1 MNMKLLSLVQ
11 RNTRRLSLSKS
22 HPHFTTFAHGPTHEL
37 EVHPPLS
44 SIESFSKNPFFCLL
58 NLCRSLTS
66 LRRIHVLLIVGGEA
80 DDPLI
85 KIKLLG
91 LYGLFGHVKHARHLF
106 DEIPDPDFVSCKAMM
121 RWYFIHDLYDEIIAF
136 YRFIR
141 RRFLVVDDVVFSIV
155 LKACR
160 ELRESIEGR
169 KLHGFIIQM
178 GSPDSFVL
186 TGLVDMYA
194 KCGRIDIAFK
204 VFERIWDRDVV
215 CWTSMIV
222 GYVQNDCA
230 KEGLL
235 LFDRM
240 RNHLVEGNSH
250 TLGSVVTAC
259 AKLGALHQG
268 KWVHGF
274 VIKNCIELN
283 SCLVTSLLHMYI
295 KCGAIRDARLIFDEC
310 STIDLV
316 AWTAMIVGYA
326 QSGYAHE
333 ALVLFTNKKWLDISP
348 SSVTL
353 ASVLSA
359 CAQSGNFK
367 LGSSVHGLGIKMG
380 MDDANVMNA
389 LGDMYA
395 KCCRMQEAVYLFNS
409 MVDKD
414 VISWNSIIGGYS
426 KNNYGYEALR
436 LFNRMR
442 STILQPDPVTMVA
455 VLSAC
460 ASLGDIRFG
469 SSLHAYSI
477 KQGFLSSSS
486 VYVGTA
492 LLELYAKS
500 GDANLAQIVFDE
512 MTNKNTVT
520 WGAMIGGYGKQ
531 GDLNKCIDLFGDMP
545 KHLEPTG
552 VIFTTMLSACSHSGM
567 IREGW
572 RCFDSMCRV
581 YNFTP
586 SMEHY
591 VSMVDLLAR
600 SGRLEEALEFIE
612 EMPVL
617 PDTTVFGAFLHG
629 CSVHSRFDLGD
640 VAVENMLKINP
651 HGAPHYVLLSNLY
664 ASKGRWSEASQLRG
678 SMKKRGLRK
687 SPGSSQVGLNINEI
701 YSQKMAS
708 FG

>member
-1 MNMKLLSLVQ
+1 MKLLSFLH
-11 RNTRRLSLSKS
+11 RNTRRLALSES
-22 HPHFTTFAHGPTHEL
+22 HPHFTTFAPEPTHNLEL
-37 EVHPPLS
+37 HPSLS
-44 SIESFSKNPFFCLL
+44 SIQSFSKNPFFCLL
-58 NLCRSLTS
+58 NICRSLSS
-66 LRRIHVLLIVGGEA
+66 LRKIQALLVVSGEA
-80 DDPLI
+80 DDPLL
-85 KIKLLG
+85 KTKLLG
-91 LYGLFGHVKHARHLF
+91 LYGLFGHVENARHLF
-106 DEIPDPDFVSCKAMM
+106 DQIPDPDFVSCKTMM
-121 RWYFIHDLYDEIIAF
+121 RWYFINDLYGEIIAF

-141 RRFLVVDDVVFSIV
+141 RRFLVVDDIVFSIV

-160 ELRESIEGR
+160 ELRDSSEGR
-169 KLHGFIIQM
+169 QLHGYIIQM
-178 GSPDSFVL
+178 GSTDSFVL

-194 KCGRIDIAFK
+194 KCGRIDIACK
-204 VFERIWDRDVV
+204 VFERIWNRNVV

-230 KEGLL
+230 REGLL
-235 LFDRM
+235 LFNRM
-240 RNHLVEGNSH
+240 RNHLVEGNSY
-250 TLGSVVTAC
+250 TLDSVVRAC

-274 VIKNCIELN
+274 VIKNCIELS
-283 SCLVTSLLHMYI
+283 SCLVTSLLDMYV
-295 KCGAIRDARLIFDEC
+295 KCGAIIDARLIFDEC
-310 STIDLV
+310 STVDLV

-333 ALVLFTNKKWLDISP
+333 ALVLFTNKKWLGISP
-348 SSVTL
+348 NSITL

-367 LGSSVHGLGIKMG
+367 LGSSVHGLGIKAG

-389 LGDMYA
+389 LADMYA
-395 KCCRMQEAVYLFNS
+395 KCFRMQEAVYLFDS

-426 KNNYGYEALR
+426 KTSHSYEALR
-436 LFNRMR
+436 LFKRMR
-442 STILQPDPVTMVA
+442 STIFQPDPVTMVA
-455 VLSAC
+455 VLSTC

-469 SSLHAYSI
+469 SSLHAYTI

-492 LLELYAKS
+492 LLDLYAKS
-500 GDANLAQIVFDE
+500 GDAKSAQIVFDE

-531 GDLNKCIDLFGDMP
+531 GDVSKCIELFGDLT

-552 VIFTTMLSACSHSGM
+552 AIFTAMLSACSHSGM

-591 VSMVDLLAR
+591 VSIVDLLAR

-612 EMPVL
+612 KMPVQ
-617 PDTTVFGAFLHG
+617 PDITVFGAFLHG

-640 VAVENMLKINP
+640 MAVKNMLKMHP
-651 HGAPHYVLLSNLY
+651 HDAPRYVLLSNLY
-664 ASKGRWSEASQLRG
+664 ASKGRWSEASQLRD

-687 SPGSSQVGLNINEI
+687 SPGSSQVGLHLINEL
-701 YSQKMAS
+701 YSPNMAS
-708 FG
+708 YG

>member
-1 MNMKLLSLVQ
+1 
-11 RNTRRLSLSKS
+11 
-22 HPHFTTFAHGPTHEL
+22 
-37 EVHPPLS
+37 
-44 SIESFSKNPFFCLL
+44 
-58 NLCRSLTS
+58 
-66 LRRIHVLLIVGGEA
+66 
-80 DDPLI
+80 
-85 KIKLLG
+85 
-91 LYGLFGHVKHARHLF
+91 
-106 DEIPDPDFVSCKAMM
+106 MM
-121 RWYFIHDLYDEIIAF
+121 RWYFINDLYDEIFAF

-141 RRFLVVDDVVFSIV
+141 GRFLVVDDIIFSIV

-160 ELRESIEGR
+160 ELRDASEGR

-178 GSPDSFVL
+178 GSSDSFVL

-194 KCGRIDIAFK
+194 KCGRIDIACK
-204 VFERIWDRDVV
+204 VFERIWDRNVV
-215 CWTSMIV
+215 SWTSMIV
-222 GYVQNDCA
+222 GYVQNDGA
-230 KEGLL
+230 QEGLL
-235 LFDRM
+235 LFNRM
-240 RNHLVEGNSH
+240 RNHFVEGNSY
-250 TLGSVVTAC
+250 TLGSVLAAC

-274 VIKNCIELN
+274 VIKNCIELS
-283 SCLVTSLLHMYI
+283 SCLATSLLDMYF

-310 STIDLV
+310 SIVDLV

-333 ALVLFTNKKWLDISP
+333 ALVLFTNKKFLDISP
-348 SSVTL
+348 NSVTL

-359 CAQSGNFK
+359 CAQLGNLK
-367 LGSSVHGLGIKMG
+367 LGSSVHGLGITAG
-380 MDDANVMNA
+380 MDDANMMNA
-389 LGDMYA
+389 LVDMYA
-395 KCCRMQEAVYLFNS
+395 KCCRMQEAVYLFDS
-409 MVDKD
+409 MVDRD

-426 KNNYGYEALR
+426 KNSRGNEALR

-455 VLSAC
+455 VFSAC

-469 SSLHAYSI
+469 SSVHAYSI
-477 KQGFLSSSS
+477 KQGIWASSS
-486 VYVGTA
+486 VHVGTA
-492 LLELYAKS
+492 LLNLYAKS
-500 GDANLAQIVFDE
+500 GDAKLAQIVFDE

-531 GDLNKCIDLFGDMP
+531 GDLNKCIELLSDMT

-552 VIFTTMLSACSHSGM
+552 VIFTSMLSACSHSGM

-612 EMPVL
+612 KMPVQ
-617 PDTTVFGAFLHG
+617 PDTSVFGAFLHG

-640 VAVENMLKINP
+640 VAVKNMLKMHP
-651 HGAPHYVLLSNLY
+651 HDAPHYVLLSKLY
-664 ASKGRWSEASQLRG
+664 ASKGRWSEASQLRD
-678 SMKKRGLRK
+678 SMKQKDLRK
-687 SPGSSQVGLNINEI
+687 SPGSSQVGFHINEI
-701 YSQKMAS
+701 YSQQMSS